1 MNWKNLAIWKK
12 LAIAFG
18 VLLVLLIISATIS
31 YKGISTIQRL
41 NRHAQNASKI
51 HGLFAE
57 KTLDHYRWL
66 AAIDQVLLNGKSNR
80 LGVQTDDHRCKLGEW
95 LYGPERKST
104 EAAFPALAPLLSKL
118 EAPHSRLHESAKKIE
133 AILDTKGG
141 SDDATVAAKAIQI
154 HQSQTL
160 VAMNTVGAIM
170 EEINRLLEQES
181 DQTDQQLLHK
191 SHTTETEIVVITFV
205 ALAVGI
211 IFSLFMTRYI
221 TTRMK
226 KLTDFSAQM
235 AKGNFSGRLDI
246 EQQDEIGR
254 LAGSLRQTQTD
265 LSRMFGATIDE
276 VVSLSSSSDSLFGVS
291 QQLAE
296 GAEDMT
302 GRANTVA
309 AAAEEMSSNM
319 NSVAA
324 ASEQAATN
332 VNMVATAA
340 EEMTATVREI
350 AGNSEKGRAVTNEA
364 VTKAENASIKVNELG
379 AAATQISKVTEVIT
393 EISEQTNLLA
403 LNATIEAARA
413 GEAGKGFAVVANEI
427 KELAKQTAAATQD
440 IKAKVEGIQNTTS
453 STVTE
458 IEEISQVIRN
468 VDDIVSSIATAVE
481 QQAATTQEIA
491 QNVAQASQGIG
502 EVNQN
507 VAQSSAVAAEIAQ
520 DIAQVSRISG
530 EINDSSNR
538 VSGDA
543 GNLSSASQ
551 RIKGMLQRFKIE
563 SSAMDQS
570 QSSFEESEVPDLI
583 RWNASIQLDIKVV
596 DTQHKR
602 LVDLINKLNR
612 AMKLRKG
619 RQALTAVF
627 TDLIDYTKHHF
638 GDEEKM
644 MRKYDYEGLREQ
656 EVQHKHFVAKMADLR
671 QQVSDGN
678 SMVTMDLMDF
688 LKDWLVKHIKG
699 TDKKY
704 QAFFKSKGVA

>member
-1 MNWKNLAIWKK
+1 VSWKDLAIWKK

-18 VLLVLLIISATIS
+18 AFLVLLIISATIS
-31 YKGISTIQRL
+31 YKGINAIQQQ
-41 NRHAQNASKI
+41 NRYVQNAAKI
-51 HGLFAE
+51 HKLFSE
-57 KTLDHYRWL
+57 KTLDHHRWL
-66 AAIDQVLLNGKSNR
+66 AAVDQVLLDGKSNR
-80 LGVQTDDHRCKLGEW
+80 LGVQTDDHHCELGEW
-95 LYGPERKST
+95 LYGPERKTT
-104 EAAFPALAPLLSKL
+104 EAAFPALAPLLNKL
-118 EAPHSRLHESAKKIE
+118 EAPHARLHESAKKIE
-133 AILDTKGG
+133 AVLAARGG
-141 SDDATVAAKAIQI
+141 PADAAVTANALQI
-154 HQSQTL
+154 RQRQTL
-160 VAMNTVGAIM
+160 VAMNSVGAIM
-170 EEINRLLEQES
+170 EEINQLLEQES
-181 DQTDQQLLHK
+181 DKATDLLLHT
-191 SHTTETEIVVITFV
+191 SHRTETEIVIIAVV

-221 TTRMK
+221 TTHLT
-226 KLTDFSAQM
+226 KLTDFSALM
-235 AKGNFSGRLDI
+235 AKGDFSGCMDI
-246 EQQDEIGR
+246 DQQDEIGR
-254 LAGSLRQTQTD
+254 LASSLKQTQTD

-291 QQLAE
+291 RQLAE

-309 AAAEEMSSNM
+309 TAAEEMSSNM

-340 EEMTATVREI
+340 EEMTSTVREI
-350 AGNSEKGRAVTNEA
+350 AGNSEKGRAITNEA
-364 VTKAENASIKVNELG
+364 VTKAENASIKVNALG
-379 AAATQISKVTEVIT
+379 TAASQISKVTEVIT

-427 KELAKQTAAATQD
+427 KELARQTAAATQD

-453 STVTE
+453 ATVTE
-458 IEEISQVIRN
+458 IEEITQVIRN
-468 VDDIVSSIATAVE
+468 VDEIVSSIATAVE

-507 VAQSSAVAAEIAQ
+507 VAQSSVVAAEIAQ

-530 EINDSSNR
+530 EINDSSNL

-543 GNLSSASQ
+543 GNLSSVSQ
-551 RIKGMLQRFKIE
+551 RIKKMLQRFKIDT
-563 SSAMDQS
+563 SAMNQP
-570 QSSFEESEVPDLI
+570 QLALTESEVPDLI
-583 RWNASIQLDIKVV
+583 RWDASIQMGIRVV
-596 DTQHKR
+596 DTQHRR

-619 RQALTAVF
+619 RQAMTAVL
-627 TDLIDYTKHHF
+627 TELVDYTKQHF
-638 GDEEKM
+638 GDEEKL
-644 MRKYDYEGLREQ
+644 MRQYDYEEIGDHEG
-656 EVQHKHFVAKMADLR
+656 QHKHFVAKMTDLH
-671 QQVSDGN
+671 QQVGRGN

-688 LKDWLVKHIKG
+688 LKDWLVNHIKG